1 MISCFQKN
9 YFTSAL
15 LAHAIIRMWIDR
27 PQGKDARHLIF
38 TASTAAFVAIP
49 GYAAYTPTKTAL
61 RALAD
66 TLRQEVM
73 IYEPIV
79 KIRVHCS
86 FPGTILTEAFA
97 REQERKPEICKQL
110 EGSDDVE
117 NAMTPKAVANAIVAG
132 VDQDRYLITMD
143 MQTHFLLNNM
153 RGPSPPDTYVWDWVL
168 GLVASFVWPF
178 YRKMF
183 DRKTRQYGSERL
195 KNV

>member
-1 MISCFQKN
+1 
-9 YFTSAL
+9 
-15 LAHAIIRMWIDR
+15 MWIDQ
-27 PQGKDARHLIF
+27 PQGKGARHLVF

-73 IYEPIV
+73 IYAPV
-79 KIRVHCS
+79 VNIRVHCS

-117 NAMTPKAVANAIVAG
+117 NAMTPKAVADALVA
-132 VDQDRYLITMD
+132 VIDQDNYLITMD
-143 MQTHFLLNNM
+143 MQTRLLLNNM
-153 RGPSPPDTYVWDWVL
+153 RGPSPADTYVWDWIL
-168 GLVASFVWPF
+168 GLVASFVWPL
-178 YRKMF
+178 YRRMF
-183 DRKTRQYGSERL
+183 DRKTRQYGSERS
-195 KNV
+195 KNIET